1 MILYTF
7 NFKFNII
14 KNRKEKFMKENKKN
28 LFFSTTIFSLSIILA
43 LVFYDRLPER
53 IPINFDYSS
62 SADFYANKTKT
73 LLFVITFLILLYI
86 ALFLIISL
94 DPKSEKHDQNYKH
107 IFLLFIPI
115 LNFLIVSL
123 TIWKTYNENIDV
135 ERIILALISLLVAIS
150 GIFMPK

>member
-1 MILYTF
+1 
-7 NFKFNII
+7 
-14 KNRKEKFMKENKKN
+14 MKENKKN
-28 LFFSTTIFSLSIILA
+28 LFFSTTIFILSIILA

-94 DPKSEKHDQNYKH
+94 DPKSEKHDQNYK
-107 IFLLFIPI
+107 FFDCKFNYL
-115 LNFLIVSL
+115 
-123 TIWKTYNENIDV
+123 EN
-135 ERIILALISLLVAIS
+135 L
-150 GIFMPK
+150 